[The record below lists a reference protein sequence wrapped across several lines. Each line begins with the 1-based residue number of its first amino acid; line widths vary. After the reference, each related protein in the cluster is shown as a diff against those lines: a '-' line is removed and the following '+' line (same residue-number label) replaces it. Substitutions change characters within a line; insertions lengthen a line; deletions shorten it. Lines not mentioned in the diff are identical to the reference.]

1 MSETPQ
7 DAGLGELLVLMS
19 RAHRSFATLRGEV
32 RTWRHNERSQAAW
45 AREQEGRS
53 DSSRQ
58 MSFSFTAESDAP
70 PVPLESEQSTRLW
83 LARPDRLREE
93 WTDGADASTLVQVGA
108 TWWSLGLHGAMT
120 NSGSPEIG
128 HGSRLDRAVLD
139 PAELLSWRDLELAG
153 RTVHAGREAIRV
165 LSRASPRAAFLTEA
179 GGHHGHWPQELLV
192 DAERGVLLRIVSL
205 LGEQP
210 FAISEF
216 TGIAFDVHIPEE
228 VFVFEAPP
236 GVEVQDA
243 RERLNHAAILP
254 LDEVARL
261 APFSVFAFDEVPP
274 DWTMTARLMR
284 PDGLYDWPAS
294 VAIHYSDSMS
304 RININVSEQAAG
316 DDGLPQTAPDGGDW
330 QILPLANGEL
340 RLWEASEPARGM
352 PRIALAEIA
361 GTRIQISTGDLALD
375 ALAELAGRLAPAP
388 TEPPAPGR
396 ATP

>member
-1 MSETPQ
+1 MTGTPQ
-7 DAGLGELLVLMS
+7 DTGLGELLLLMT

-32 RTWRHNERSQAAW
+32 RTWRHNERSRQAW
-45 AREQEGRS
+45 TREQEGRS
-53 DSSRQ
+53 NGSSQ
-58 MSFSFTAESDAP
+58 VSFSFVAEADAPSIPAES
-70 PVPLESEQSTRLW
+70 EEHTRLW

-93 WTDGADASTLVQVGA
+93 WTDGADVSTLVKVGA
-108 TWWSLGLHGAMT
+108 TWWSLGPHGAMT
-120 NSGSPEIG
+120 NDGSPEMG
-128 HGSRLDRAVLD
+128 HGSRIDRPLLD

-153 RTVHAGREAIRV
+153 RTEHAGREAIRV
-165 LSRASPRAAFLTEA
+165 VSQASPRAAFLDEA
-179 GGHHGHWPQELLV
+179 GGHYGHWPQELLV

-216 TGIAFDVHIPEE
+216 TSIAFDEDIPED

-243 RERLNHAAILP
+243 RERLNRALILP

-274 DWTMTARLMR
+274 DWTMTVHLMR
-284 PDGLYDWPAS
+284 PDGFYNWPAS
-294 VAIHYSDSMS
+294 VAIHYSDAMS
-304 RININVSEQAAG
+304 RLNINVSEQAAAG
-316 DDGLPQTAPDGGDW
+316 DGLPQTAPDGGDW
-330 QILPLANGEL
+330 QILPLEHGEV
-340 RLWEASEPARGM
+340 RLWEPSEPTRGM

-388 TEPPAPGR
+388 IEPPALG
-396 ATP
+396 